1 MCESSRSTI
10 TSIIHRGLSKRGSER
25 SHMKEALEEIGQI
38 EVAYLGRYIEL
49 LGTIATIAPLMGLLG
64 TVIGMIDVF
73 RAVVNEVGAQGG
85 MVNPASLASGIWAAL
100 ITTAAGLSAAIPAY
114 LGYKYLMGYIDRI
127 AVELEEVGLSLLEAV
142 YPNPIKS
149 ETSHGQVDE
158 NLESKDLETIPSSQQ
173 APSTTWKSVRA
184 QTMNFR
190 AGLKKKPSAVL
201 DMTPLVDVVFQLLIF
216 FLLTSTYVQQSQ
228 QSSSSVPVEL
238 PESSLEA
245 SPNSPEEI
253 VISIDERGLV
263 YIKDEEISLDQL
275 AASLQRVA
283 KNKPNTIVLVR
294 GDQKV
299 PYGRV
304 GQVMSLVRAS
314 GLNLSAVLQSGQ

>member
-1 MCESSRSTI
+1 
-10 TSIIHRGLSKRGSER
+10 
-25 SHMKEALEEIGQI
+25 
-38 EVAYLGRYIEL
+38 
-49 LGTIATIAPLMGLLG
+49 
-64 TVIGMIDVF
+64 
-73 RAVVNEVGAQGG
+73 
-85 MVNPASLASGIWAAL
+85 
-100 ITTAAGLSAAIPAY
+100 
-114 LGYKYLMGYIDRI
+114 
-127 AVELEEVGLSLLEAV
+127 
-142 YPNPIKS
+142 
-149 ETSHGQVDE
+149 
-158 NLESKDLETIPSSQQ
+158 
-173 APSTTWKSVRA
+173 
-184 QTMNFR
+184 MNFR

-304 GQVMSLVRAS
+304 GQVMSLIRAS

>member
-1 MCESSRSTI
+1 
-10 TSIIHRGLSKRGSER
+10 
-25 SHMKEALEEIGQI
+25 
-38 EVAYLGRYIEL
+38 
-49 LGTIATIAPLMGLLG
+49 
-64 TVIGMIDVF
+64 
-73 RAVVNEVGAQGG
+73 
-85 MVNPASLASGIWAAL
+85 
-100 ITTAAGLSAAIPAY
+100 
-114 LGYKYLMGYIDRI
+114 
-127 AVELEEVGLSLLEAV
+127 
-142 YPNPIKS
+142 
-149 ETSHGQVDE
+149 
-158 NLESKDLETIPSSQQ
+158 
-173 APSTTWKSVRA
+173 
-184 QTMNFR
+184 MNFR
-190 AGLKKKPSAVL
+190 AGLKRKPSAVL

-245 SPNSPEEI
+245 SPNLPEEI
-253 VISIDERGLV
+253 VISIDERGLI

-275 AASLQRVA
+275 AASLQRIA
-283 KNKPNTIVLVR
+283 KSKPNTIVLVR